1 VRLARRNGLDRAAAY
16 GLTPNEYTGSSTFAD
31 VMVDESLELIAELL
45 RDDPRNGTPEMMLRD
60 IGSAWR
66 IDWREIY
73 AGLLEHLD
81 EMAATAAED
90 ES

>member
-1 VRLARRNGLDRAAAY
+1 MMAG
-16 GLTPNEYTGSSTFAD
+16 
-31 VMVDESLELIAELL
+31 ESLELIAELL
-45 RDDPRNGTPEMMLRD
+45 RDDPRSGTPEMMLRD

-66 IDWREIY
+66 IDWRELFT
-73 AGLLEHLD
+73 GLLEHLD